1 MNPNVKESSSPL
13 EIVEAFMVAMET
25 LDYDTALTYVSDK
38 CEYENVPMPDS
49 KVYGPEGI
57 RAILEPFFAPT
68 KENEFLIIRSATSG
82 PVVFL
87 ERIDR
92 HLLSDGWIELP
103 VTGVFEVHDGK
114 ITLWRDY
121 FNLATLA
128 PMFTP
133 SG

>member
-1 MNPNVKESSSPL
+1 MNSSVTGISSPL
-13 EIVEAFMVAMET
+13 KVVEAFLAAMKT
-25 LDYDTALTYVSDK
+25 PDYDTAFTYVSDK
-38 CEYENVPMPDS
+38 CEYENVPMPES

-68 KENEFLIIRSATSG
+68 TENEFLIIRSATTG
-82 PVVFL
+82 PVVIL

-92 HLLSDGWIELP
+92 HLLADGWIELP

-114 ITLWRDY
+114 ITLWKDY
-121 FNLATLA
+121 FNLPTLA

-133 SG
+133 SA